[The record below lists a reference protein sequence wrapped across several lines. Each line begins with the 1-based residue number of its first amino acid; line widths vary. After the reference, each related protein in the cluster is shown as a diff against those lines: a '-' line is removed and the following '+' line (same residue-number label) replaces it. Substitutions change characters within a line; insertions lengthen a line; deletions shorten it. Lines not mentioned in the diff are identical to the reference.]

1 MSYYTAMMIIKC
13 SLKTNKKR
21 YEDIALS
28 LYGAKVGRVTF
39 IINIICLLS
48 FDFAYISY
56 YKSVI
61 PKLISFY
68 ANKTEDPNSIPDW
81 IRDTNQG
88 QIFWGL
94 FYSFLVLFPMSIPR
108 KVSDLKFIS
117 IFGVFCELCLTL
129 VVITVFMTDKELVPS
144 PSENP

>member
-1 MSYYTAMMIIKC
+1 MINGYIFGPILVISGAYMSYYTAMMIIKC

-28 LYGAKVGRVTF
+28 LYGAKVGRATS

-61 PKLISFY
+61 P
-68 ANKTEDPNSIPDW
+68 
-81 IRDTNQG
+81 
-88 QIFWGL
+88 
-94 FYSFLVLFPMSIPR
+94 
-108 KVSDLKFIS
+108 
-117 IFGVFCELCLTL
+117 
-129 VVITVFMTDKELVPS
+129 
-144 PSENP
+144 